1 MQNYMHGLQ
10 GSNYDWAELPGGH
23 IVWQKHMRIYTL
35 LMAVALLK
43 SAYFLS
49 LSTNSKRWYEAKL
62 SNAGLSVDPVC
73 VCVC

>member
-1 MQNYMHGLQ
+1 MAKTHAY
-10 GSNYDWAELPGGH
+10 
-23 IVWQKHMRIYTL
+23 IL
-35 LMAVALLK
+35 LMAVAPVK

-73 VCVC
+73 VCVCVDYSNVFVYFSDIYVMY

>member
-1 MQNYMHGLQ
+1 
-10 GSNYDWAELPGGH
+10 
-23 IVWQKHMRIYTL
+23 
-35 LMAVALLK
+35 MAVAPVK